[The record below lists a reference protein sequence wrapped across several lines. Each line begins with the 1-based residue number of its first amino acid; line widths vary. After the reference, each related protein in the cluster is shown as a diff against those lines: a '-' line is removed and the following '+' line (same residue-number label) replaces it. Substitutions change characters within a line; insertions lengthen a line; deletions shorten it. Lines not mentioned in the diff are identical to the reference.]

1 MIYIFLSLTGL
12 GDPWE
17 WRITSSWFWG
27 QQLEIPVHIDSPE
40 FHNIYYKTLNRERK
54 IILEVCEE
62 LPLGFD
68 HYPLLIYFIK
78 FLFISKLWQTQT
90 AY

>member
-1 MIYIFLSLTGL
+1 MKNYFFLIL
-12 GDPWE
+12 GTTVRNTSPYRQS
-17 WRITSSWFWG
+17 RIS
-27 QQLEIPVHIDSPE
+27 QYLLQ
-40 FHNIYYKTLNRERK
+40 TLNRERK

-78 FLFISKLWQTQT
+78 FLFISKL
-90 AY
+90 